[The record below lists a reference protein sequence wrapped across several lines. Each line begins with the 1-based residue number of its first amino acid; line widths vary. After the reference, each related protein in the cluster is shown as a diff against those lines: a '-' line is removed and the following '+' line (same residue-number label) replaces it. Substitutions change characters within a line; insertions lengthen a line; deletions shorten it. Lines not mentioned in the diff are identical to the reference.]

1 MSLLHNRVYNINKLK
16 QFTNFH
22 TRLQF
27 MNAYVIGKLWYML
40 PLYTQA
46 NNENINKIHKIIMRS
61 ARGVIGNY
69 GCRFSISKIL
79 NICKWSTAKNMIT
92 HSAITTI
99 HNIIS
104 NKKPI
109 AIMNLFN
116 LNNQRKSKQISTKYL
131 PRTEQF
137 KKIIFTIWQ
146 IYTMTYQ
153 PT

>member
-1 MSLLHNRVYNINKLK
+1 
-16 QFTNFH
+16 
-22 TRLQF
+22 
-27 MNAYVIGKLWYML
+27 
-40 PLYTQA
+40 
-46 NNENINKIHKIIMRS
+46 
-61 ARGVIGNY
+61 
-69 GCRFSISKIL
+69 
-79 NICKWSTAKNMIT
+79 MIT

-137 KKIIFTIWQ
+137 KKKSYLQYNKYIQWHTNQHKVKIKTNFKKINQ
-146 IYTMTYQ
+146 KVVNHL
-153 PT
+153 

>member
-1 MSLLHNRVYNINKLK
+1 MVN
-16 QFTNFH
+16 
-22 TRLQF
+22 
-27 MNAYVIGKLWYML
+27 G
-40 PLYTQA
+40 
-46 NNENINKIHKIIMRS
+46 
-61 ARGVIGNY
+61 
-69 GCRFSISKIL
+69 
-79 NICKWSTAKNMIT
+79 KNMIT

-137 KKIIFTIWQ
+137 KKNYIYNTINIYNDILTNIKLKSKQ
-146 IYTMTYQ
+146 I
-153 PT
+153 